1 MLLLNIKKIETA
13 HNSRVGD
20 KQVVKKDETPHTVNI
35 MYRNRGG

>member
-35 MYRNRGG
+35 IGKLIGG